1 MGKYRSAPV
10 VVFISGN
17 QGAFKMN
24 NNMPSNSL
32 SISNTFHLLYTSIQT
47 FSCAVHSHMW
57 VGCVVQL
64 SDDEG

>member
-10 VVFISGN
+10 VVFMSGN
-17 QGAFKMN
+17 HVAFKLHNKMQ
-24 NNMPSNSL
+24 NSL
-32 SISNTFHLLYTSIQT
+32 SVFNIFHFLYTSIQT
-47 FSCAVHSHMW
+47 FSCAAHSHMW